1 MLGKQNFFERYLHVI
16 FPLPAVIFIV
26 ALMVFPVLYTL
37 FVGFTDWALTS
48 GRPMRFV
55 GLQSYIEMFK
65 EKRFHDATARTFIF
79 TFGAIAAE
87 AIVGTIIA
95 LVLNRDFRGKGPLKF
110 LLLLPLVVTPV
121 AIGIVFNLFY
131 DPTIGFLNYIL
142 SLFHLPQSGWV
153 TDGKTVMMSLIIVDV
168 WEWTPMISLIVL
180 AGLAGLPAEVF
191 ESARVDG
198 ANGVQTFFRV
208 TLPMIMPT
216 VLTAIV
222 LRAVDA
228 LKTYDIIYAMTR
240 GGPGYSSE
248 TLNIY
253 AYKLSFEYF
262 ELGHSSVVLVF
273 LFLVVLLFSIGVMKL
288 RAKFE
293 V

>member
-1 MLGKQNFFERYLHVI
+1 MKNGFFERNLKYL
-16 FPLPAVIFIV
+16 FPLPAVLFIA
-26 ALMVFPVLYTL
+26 ALMIFPVCYTL
-37 FVGFTDWALTS
+37 FVSFTDWMLTS
-48 GRPMRFV
+48 GRPMRFA
-55 GLQSYIEMFK
+55 GFQSYIETFK
-65 EKRFHDATARTFIF
+65 EPRFHDAVGRTFVF
-79 TFGAIAAE
+79 TLGAIAAE
-87 AIVGTIIA
+87 AVLGTIIA
-95 LVLNRDFRGKGPLKF
+95 LILNREFRGKNLLKF
-110 LLLLPLVVTPV
+110 VLLLPLVVTPV

-142 SLFHLPQSGWV
+142 SVFHLPQSGWV
-153 TDGKTVMMSLIIVDV
+153 TDGRTVMASLIIVDV
-168 WEWTPMISLIVL
+168 WQWTPMISLIVL
-180 AGLAGLPAEVF
+180 AGLAGLPSEVF
-191 ESARVDG
+191 ESAHVDG
-198 ANGVQTFFRV
+198 ANGAQVFFRV
-208 TLPMIMPT
+208 TLPMVMPT
-216 VLTAIV
+216 ILTAVV

-262 ELGHSSVVLVF
+262 EMGHSSATLVF
-273 LFLVVLLFSIGVMKL
+273 LFFIVLLFSLGVMKL